1 MKRIVIPT
9 IFLVTHIVLK
19 ASLQVAPP
27 FSHNAVLQQGK
38 PIPIW
43 GMADAGET
51 VTVEFGVHKTKALAN
66 ASGEWKTELEALN
79 ATTKPRPLK
88 IRTRTE
94 NLVCENVVVG
104 EVWLA
109 SGQSNMQWN
118 LEKCSKS
125 LSEVRTAM
133 NNPRALEIR
142 YLRIDAPAEKTPIK
156 DFNPKKYTWKVDS
169 PKTRPSQS
177 AVAFFFAKRLHGE
190 LGVPIGIIDTSWGGK
205 PIEGFIPRSEF
216 QSNEILRPILELSD
230 TDRIEELKKIEGGV
244 FIRNEAGHPGR
255 IFNGRI
261 APLIPYSVQ
270 GAIWYQGESNA
281 GIDEDPR
288 GYRHK
293 MEALTKGWR
302 KAFDN
307 LQMPIYFVQLPP
319 FRSELIAWARLREEQ
334 RLSLDLNNVG
344 MAVTIDLRSSNIH
357 PPNKIDVAERL
368 ARWPLAK
375 VYKTSK
381 GIPSGPIFE
390 SATFEGNEVRVEFS
404 YVGKGLMIGR
414 KEGLNTPLETPDAE
428 LEHFELRGNDN
439 LWHPAKAI
447 IKGSSVVV
455 ISDSV
460 KKPNAVRYACQGAP
474 SNANLYNRSGLPASP
489 FSSDLESVP
498 WINLKPK

>member
-1 MKRIVIPT
+1 M
-9 IFLVTHIVLK
+9 
-19 ASLQVAPP
+19 
-27 FSHNAVLQQGK
+27 
-38 PIPIW
+38 
-43 GMADAGET
+43 
-51 VTVEFGVHKTKALAN
+51 
-66 ASGEWKTELEALN
+66 
-79 ATTKPRPLK
+79 
-88 IRTRTE
+88 
-94 NLVCENVVVG
+94 
-104 EVWLA
+104 
-109 SGQSNMQWN
+109 
-118 LEKCSKS
+118 
-125 LSEVRTAM
+125 
-133 NNPRALEIR
+133 
-142 YLRIDAPAEKTPIK
+142 
-156 DFNPKKYTWKVDS
+156 
-169 PKTRPSQS
+169 
-177 AVAFFFAKRLHGE
+177 AFFFAKRLHGE

-216 QSNEILRPILELSD
+216 EKNEILRPILELSD

-293 MEALTKGWR
+293 MEALTNGWR

-334 RLSLDLNNVG
+334 RLSLDLTNVG

-390 SATFEGNEVRVEFS
+390 SAIFEGNEVRVEFS
-404 YVGKGLMIGR
+404 YVGKGINDWSKGR
-414 KEGLNTPLETPDAE
+414 SESP
-428 LEHFELRGNDN
+428 
-439 LWHPAKAI
+439 
-447 IKGSSVVV
+447 
-455 ISDSV
+455 
-460 KKPNAVRYACQGAP
+460 VRN
-474 SNANLYNRSGLPASP
+474 S
-489 FSSDLESVP
+489 
-498 WINLKPK
+498 